1 MTPSEL
7 LFKQL
12 IDLSGKQLF
21 NSQTELVKEI
31 ISLKNS
37 DWSNKN
43 FNSVRAFVN
52 QVVNGE
58 RKLSPNL
65 KNAIECLLIEK
76 VGDEKA
82 SEMINKIEK
91 VFNDYFEDQ
100 KNKKS
105 EGNSKKTIDSND
117 FYLLEKRGLVADKVL
132 VTTREPGIVNNKTW
146 SDEIKK
152 QMLRKLGVIST
163 ENINRASYHFYFP
176 HPDNSGNKAFQFWN
190 NLYNFLSY
198 ELSISNPAQLINKLN
213 SLNDSESPV
222 LRVFHAPELLCSFPI
237 IVYDINEFSEVAF
250 TVFGY
255 EDKGIEKISTA
266 RIAPDYLWWWKESI
280 YKQLIPTENK
290 DSIKEVRFDNVFE
303 DIKKNETLLG

>member
-12 IDLSGKQLF
+12 IDISGKQLF

-31 ISLKNS
+31 ISIKDS

-65 KNAIECLLIEK
+65 KNAIEDLLVEK
-76 VGDEKA
+76 VGTEEA
-82 SEMINKIEK
+82 AQMINKIEI
-91 VFNDYFEDQ
+91 VFNDYFELQ
-100 KNKKS
+100 KNKKT
-105 EGNSKKTIDSND
+105 EDTNIKTVDSND

-152 QMLRKLGVIST
+152 QMLKKLGVINS
-163 ENINRASYHFYFP
+163 ENIIQASYRFYFP
-176 HPDNSGNKAFQFWN
+176 HPDITGNKAFQFWN
-190 NLYNFLSY
+190 NLYNFLKY
-198 ELSISNPAQLINKLN
+198 ELKVPEPVELIKNLNNSSDPNGPKLQ
-213 SLNDSESPV
+213 
-222 LRVFHAPELLCSFPI
+222 VFHAPELLVSFPI
-237 IVYDINEFSEVAF
+237 IVYDISALSEVAF

-255 EDKGIEKISTA
+255 EDKGEEKISTA
-266 RIAPDYLWWWKESI
+266 RIAPDYLLWWKESI
-280 YKQLIPTENK
+280 FKKLIFPQEPNTIN
-290 DSIKEVRFDNVFE
+290 EVSFDTVYE
-303 DIKKNETLLG
+303 DIKKNATLL